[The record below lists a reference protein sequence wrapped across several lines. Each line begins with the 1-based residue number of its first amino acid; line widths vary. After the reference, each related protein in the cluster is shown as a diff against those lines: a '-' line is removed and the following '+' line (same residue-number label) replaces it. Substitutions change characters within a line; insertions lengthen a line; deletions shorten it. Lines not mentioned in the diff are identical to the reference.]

1 MRIANH
7 SARSGTV
14 RIRAVDDT
22 GEYRGPIELSLDAH
36 QAVHFNSQDL
46 ESGNRSK
53 GLSGGFGDGAGN
65 WRLELTTTLP
75 IDARAYV
82 RTTDG
87 FLASIHEVAAGAETA
102 QGMAVRYHV
111 PIFNPGDN
119 GAQQSRLRLINT
131 GVEPAEIVI
140 SGQDDRGEPPPN
152 GKVRL
157 TLAGGAAHMLTAQ
170 ELEEGSADINGR
182 FGDGAG
188 KWRLTVSAD
197 QPIQVMSLMQSPTG
211 HLTNLSR

>member
-1 MRIANH
+1 MAIP
-7 SARSGTV
+7 RS
-14 RIRAVDDT
+14 
-22 GEYRGPIELSLDAH
+22 P
-36 QAVHFNSQDL
+36 
-46 ESGNRSK
+46 
-53 GLSGGFGDGAGN
+53 
-65 WRLELTTTLP
+65 WREH
-75 IDARAYV
+75 IDARANI

-87 FLASIHEVAAGAETA
+87 FLASIHEVAAEEVSAEAGTA
-102 QGMAVRYHV
+102 QGTAVRYHV

-140 SGQDDRGEPPPN
+140 SGQDDRGNSPPN

-170 ELEEGSADINGR
+170 ELEEGSADIDGR
-182 FGDGAG
+182 FGNGAG